1 MSFINFKKI
10 FYLIF
15 PIQLIFFN
23 QSLLSETAPERKL
36 IADAIKT
43 YSSVS
48 PEDST
53 QLRLKKREKFLKTI
67 DEIIE
72 KYSDTEI
79 GLELLTNNSYRNLNI
94 TRIRENYLAELTK
107 YNLDVC
113 EVDPNFN
120 CLGFVSLAQAN
131 KSCDNSNKSLSQL
144 VLASKNLNNA
154 YDIFNNDKNSKKYV
168 PSVFTSFRQCVNK
181 TNDRFSKDFIKS
193 NFVKVLLKNND
204 YSKAVGIT
212 ERMETD
218 IFKIHA
224 AADIRDS
231 QGKFDKK
238 TFLTLLKRSKKLDN
252 QNQEISALYL
262 TNKLM
267 KNEINPFEN
276 ALFKYLPIEVKSN
289 GLACGDKHD
298 YYSTLGINHLFLSEL
313 KFKLKGQQKKNKE
326 LIAKDLDFGINKC
339 DSYNSTPIKYFL
351 KKGNFETASRIFE
364 FQSNN
369 GLRIK
374 DGITFFDRV
383 LTNNQIT
390 TYYLDQSQVFENYLL
405 DRNRTRSSSI
415 DNKNYLKSLNK
426 AERKILYPYI
436 GLDGDYAIYKAF
448 VDTNDTCNAS
458 SHLFK
463 RLIDTKYEPE
473 AVTYFISNP
482 SISNN
487 KNYKCGD
494 AELQLLI
501 R

>member
-1 MSFINFKKI
+1 MKLIDLKKI
-10 FYLIF
+10 VYLLF

-23 QSLLSETAPERKL
+23 QPLLSESAPERKL
-36 IADAIKT
+36 MADAIKT
-43 YSSVS
+43 YSSVT

-53 QLRLKKREKFLKTI
+53 QLRLRKREKFLNTI
-67 DEIIE
+67 DEIVD
-72 KYSDTEI
+72 KYADTEI

-94 TRIRENYLAELTK
+94 TRIRANYLAELTK
-107 YNLDVC
+107 YNLDIC
-113 EVDPNFN
+113 EVDPSFN

-131 KSCDNSNKSLSQL
+131 KSCDNSNQSLSRL

-154 YDIFNNDKNSKKYV
+154 YDIFNNDNNSKKYI
-168 PSVFTSFRQCVNK
+168 PSVFSSFRQCVNK
-181 TNDRFSKDFIKS
+181 TNEQFHKDFIKS
-193 NFVKVLLKNND
+193 NFVRILLKNND
-204 YSKAVGIT
+204 NSKAIGIT

-231 QGKFDKK
+231 QGKFDKS
-238 TFLTLLKRSKKLDN
+238 TFLTLLKRSKKLN
-252 QNQEISALYL
+252 KQNQEISALYL
-262 TNKLM
+262 TNKLLS
-267 KNEINPFEN
+267 NEVNPFEN
-276 ALFKYLPIEVKSN
+276 SLFKYLPIELKAN
-289 GLACGDKHD
+289 ELACGDKHD
-298 YYSTLGINHLFLSEL
+298 YYSTLGINYLFLSEQ
-313 KFKLKGQQKKNKE
+313 KIKLKGQQKKNKE
-326 LIAKDLDFGINKC
+326 FVANDLEVGINKC
-339 DSYNSTPIKYFL
+339 DSYNTTPITYFI

-369 GLRIK
+369 GLKIK

-390 TYYLDQSQVFENYLL
+390 TFYLNQSEVFENYLL
-405 DRNRTRSSSI
+405 DRNRNRSSSSET
-415 DNKNYLKSLNK
+415 NNYLKSLNR
-426 AERKILYPYI
+426 AERKIMYPYI
-436 GLDGDYAIYKAF
+436 GLDGDYAMYKAF

-494 AELQLLI
+494 AELELLI

>member
-1 MSFINFKKI
+1 MTFINFKKI

-94 TRIRENYLAELTK
+94 TRIRENYLEELTK

-181 TNDRFSKDFIKS
+181 TNDQFSKDFIKS
-193 NFVKVLLKNND
+193 NFVKILLKNND
-204 YSKAVGIT
+204 NSKA
-212 ERMETD
+212 
-218 IFKIHA
+218 
-224 AADIRDS
+224 
-231 QGKFDKK
+231 
-238 TFLTLLKRSKKLDN
+238 
-252 QNQEISALYL
+252 
-262 TNKLM
+262 
-267 KNEINPFEN
+267 
-276 ALFKYLPIEVKSN
+276 
-289 GLACGDKHD
+289 
-298 YYSTLGINHLFLSEL
+298 
-313 KFKLKGQQKKNKE
+313 
-326 LIAKDLDFGINKC
+326 
-339 DSYNSTPIKYFL
+339 
-351 KKGNFETASRIFE
+351 
-364 FQSNN
+364 
-369 GLRIK
+369 
-374 DGITFFDRV
+374 
-383 LTNNQIT
+383 
-390 TYYLDQSQVFENYLL
+390 
-405 DRNRTRSSSI
+405 
-415 DNKNYLKSLNK
+415 
-426 AERKILYPYI
+426 
-436 GLDGDYAIYKAF
+436 
-448 VDTNDTCNAS
+448 
-458 SHLFK
+458 
-463 RLIDTKYEPE
+463 
-473 AVTYFISNP
+473 
-482 SISNN
+482 
-487 KNYKCGD
+487 
-494 AELQLLI
+494 
-501 R
+501 

>member
-94 TRIRENYLAELTK
+94 TKIRENYLAELTK

-204 YSKAVGIT
+204 NSKAVGIT

-262 TNKLM
+262 ANKLM

-276 ALFKYLPIEVKSN
+276 ALFKYLPVEVKSN

-339 DSYNSTPIKYFL
+339 DSYNSTPITYFL

>member
-1 MSFINFKKI
+1 MFKK
-10 FYLIF
+10 LISVLL
-15 PIQLIFFN
+15 PIPLILN
-23 QSLLSETAPERKL
+23 IQPASSTTSPERKL
-36 IADAIKT
+36 IADAIKL
-43 YSSVS
+43 YNSVT

-53 QLRLKKREKFLKTI
+53 KVRLTKRENFLKTI
-67 DEIIE
+67 DQIIDQ
-72 KYSDTEI
+72 YSDTDI
-79 GLELLTNNSYRNLNI
+79 GLELLTNNSYKNLNI
-94 TRIRENYLAELTK
+94 TKIREKYLGELTK

-131 KSCDNSNKSLSQL
+131 KACKNSNQSLSQL
-144 VLASKNLNNA
+144 LLASKNLNNA
-154 YDIFNNDKNSKKYV
+154 YDIFSNEPSSKKYI
-168 PSVFTSFRQCVNK
+168 PSVFSSFRQCVDK
-181 TNDRFSKDFIKS
+181 TNDQFSKDFIKS
-193 NFVKVLLKNND
+193 NFVKILLKNQD
-204 YSKAVGIT
+204 TSKAIGIT

-276 ALFKYLPIEVKSN
+276 SLFKYLPIEVKSN

-298 YYSTLGINHLFLSEL
+298 YYSTLGLNHLFLSEQ

-326 LIAKDLDFGINKC
+326 FVAKDLEVGINKC
-339 DSYNSTPIKYFL
+339 DSYNTTPITYFI

-369 GLRIK
+369 GLKIK

-390 TYYLDQSQVFENYLL
+390 TFYLNQSEVFENYLL
-405 DRNRTRSSSI
+405 DRNRNRSSSSETN
-415 DNKNYLKSLNK
+415 DYLKSLNR
-426 AERKILYPYI
+426 AERKIMYPYI
-436 GLDGDYAIYKAF
+436 GLDGDYAMYKAF

-487 KNYKCGD
+487 KNYKCGY
-494 AELQLLI
+494 AELELLI